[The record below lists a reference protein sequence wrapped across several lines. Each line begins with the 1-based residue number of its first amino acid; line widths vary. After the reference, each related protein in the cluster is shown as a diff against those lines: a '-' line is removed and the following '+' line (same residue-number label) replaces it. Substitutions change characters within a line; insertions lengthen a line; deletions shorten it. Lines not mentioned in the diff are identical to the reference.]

1 MAQPSRTT
9 EQQLR
14 RVKPLLLAMSALN
27 RWVFRLSGGRLGSRF
42 LRGAPVG
49 LLTTTGR
56 KSGQQRTTPLI
67 YLEDAG
73 RVVLVA
79 SQGGFPK
86 HPLWYLNLSEHPDV
100 EFELP
105 RQPRR
110 RYRARTASAAE
121 KAALWPRLCGIYP
134 DYADY
139 QSRTDRDIPVVVLET
154 ATDSSI

>member
-1 MAQPSRTT
+1 MAQPARPT
-9 EQQLR
+9 EQRLR
-14 RVKPLLLAMSALN
+14 RVKPRRLARSAVN

-49 LLTTTGR
+49 LLTTAGR

-67 YLEDAG
+67 YLEDG
-73 RVVLVA
+73 DRVVLVA

-86 HPLWYLNLSEHPDV
+86 HPLWYLNLAEHPDV

-105 RQPRR
+105 RRPRQ
-110 RYRARTASAAE
+110 RYRARTAGAAE
-121 KAALWPRLCGIYP
+121 KAGLWPRLCAIYP

-139 QSRTDRDIPVVVLET
+139 QARTDRDIPVVILDRV
-154 ATDSSI
+154 

>member
-1 MAQPSRTT
+1 MAQPARTT

-14 RVKPLLLAMSALN
+14 RVKPLLLAMSAVN
-27 RWVFRLSGGRLGSRF
+27 RWVFRVSGGRLGSRF

-49 LLTTTGR
+49 LLTTIGR
-56 KSGQQRTTPLI
+56 KSGRPRTTPLI
-67 YLEDAG
+67 YLEDAE

-86 HPLWYLNLSEHPDV
+86 HPLWYGNLAAHPAV

-105 RQPRR
+105 RRPRR
-110 RYRARTASAAE
+110 RYRARTADAAE
-121 KAALWPRLCGIYP
+121 KAALWPRLCAIYP

-139 QSRTDRDIPVVVLET
+139 QARTDRDIPVVVL
-154 ATDSSI
+154 DPV

>member
-1 MAQPSRTT
+1 MAQPARTT

-56 KSGQQRTTPLI
+56 KSGQPRTTPLI
-67 YLEDAG
+67 YLEDG
-73 RVVLVA
+73 ERVVLVA

-86 HPLWYLNLSEHPDV
+86 HPIWYLNLAAHPEV

-105 RQPRR
+105 RRPRQ
-110 RYRARTASAAE
+110 RYRARTADPTE
-121 KAALWPRLCGIYP
+121 KAALWPRLCAIYP

-139 QSRTDRDIPVVVLET
+139 QARTDRDIPVVVL
-154 ATDSSI
+154 DRV